1 MPPKKGKITFTVKW
15 LNALKP
21 AEKELTWTES
31 HGFTMRVLPSGVKT
45 WWYYYTLNGKRRK
58 MNLGNYP
65 SVSLEEAR
73 RRHRDAL
80 TLVDNGVDPQLPPP
94 PPEPEPEVLTVKE
107 LAKKWIE
114 DWSAGNHSVRWTN
127 TLKLAVEKDVLPEY
141 GDWLIVEIRKKHA
154 VAILEG
160 KAATAPGQAV
170 NLHKALRGMFQ
181 YALDREMVE
190 FNPFAAISPA
200 KSIPAMRQKSRERVL
215 TDEEIKFLWTA
226 IDQGGGSDSTQR
238 ALKVMLLT
246 GQRNGEVCG
255 MHSREIQVGI
265 GKPRCQECRRCGW
278 WTIPKERREGNK
290 GGEHRVFFSPQV
302 LQLIG
307 DRQGYV
313 FPGDKDDAPIS
324 ANSVNHHVRRVVP
337 GTGKTPY
344 YGLPR
349 WTPHDLRRTCS
360 TGIRRCGGHRDDMD
374 LVLGHVAGGV
384 TGVYDRYEGDA
395 EKEKWLTVWGE
406 YIQRLVSEA

>member
-31 HGFTMRVLPSGVKT
+31 HGFTIRLLPSGVKT
-45 WWYYYTLNGKRRK
+45 WWYFYTINGKRRK

-73 RRHRDAL
+73 RRHREAL
-80 TLVDNGVDPQLPPP
+80 TLVDNGVDPQLLPP
-94 PPEPEPEVLTVKE
+94 PPEPEPEALTLKE
-107 LAKKWIE
+107 LAKKWFE
-114 DWSAGNHSVRWTN
+114 DWSAGNHSAKWTN
-127 TLKLAVEKDVLPEY
+127 TLRLAVEKDVLPTY
-141 GDWLIVEIRKKHA
+141 GHRLASDIRRRDA
-154 VAILEG
+154 VAILEE

-181 YALDREMVE
+181 YAVERELVE
-190 FNPFAAISPA
+190 YNPFSEIRAAR
-200 KSIPAMRQKSRERVL
+200 SIPAMKQTARERVL
-215 TDEEIKFLWTA
+215 SDEEIKYLWTA
-226 IDQGGGSDSTQR
+226 IYQGGGSDSTQR
-238 ALKVMLLT
+238 ALKIMLLT

-255 MHSREIQVGI
+255 MHRREIQIGT
-265 GKPRCQECRRCGW
+265 GKPRCLECRRCGW
-278 WTIPKERREGNK
+278 WTIPGDRRQGNK
-290 GGEHRVFFSPQV
+290 GGQHRVFLSPQV

-307 DRQGYV
+307 DRQGYI
-313 FPGDKDDAPIS
+313 FPGDTDESPIS
-324 ANSVNHHVRRVVP
+324 PNSVNHHVRRVVP
-337 GTGKTPY
+337 ATGKTPY

-374 LVLGHVAGGV
+374 LILGHRVGGV

-395 EKEKWLTVWGE
+395 EKERWLTAWGE
-406 YIQRLVSEA
+406 YIQKLVSVD